1 MAGWFI
7 SESAY
12 LERRRGRHADV
23 GVAHVEVDRRGA
35 ERVAADENDATQCE
49 HGDSCRRI
57 GCGNAHWMCATAVG
71 RFDPKA
77 RPRGFG
83 PCRCPPR
90 QIPGGRPLAPVA
102 RRERGRV
109 VTDLCVVSLVARAPG
124 GAPEREAACGSG
136 LCPDKQTILKN
147 PLLQPF
153 HSQIHGIHF
162 ILLFEPLSPGLLPSP
177 LSTGA
182 PRLCRQQTALPARI
196 PCRKTSSRW

>member
-136 LCPDKQTILKN
+136 LCPDKQRNLKIL
-147 PLLQPF
+147 F
-153 HSQIHGIHF
+153 YSRF
-162 ILLFEPLSPGLLPSP
+162 ILRYMGFISFYFLSHSHQGSSP
-177 LSTGA
+177 LAGA